1 MAEHPLDARIALW
14 HPGEDELGRGESR
27 VEQESD
33 KRHEPVVRHCFH
45 TDGARRVNVQH
56 GTEPV
61 GLPVQRLE
69 SFVGEGNAVHVAEEH
84 RAREM
89 QLCHRAP

>member
-33 KRHEPVVRHCFH
+33 KRHEPVVRHRLDAH
-45 TDGARRVNVQH
+45 RIRRMNVQDGAQVVRF
-56 GTEPV
+56 
-61 GLPVQRLE
+61 LI
-69 SFVGEGNAVHVAEEH
+69 
-84 RAREM
+84 
-89 QLCHRAP
+89 